1 MLLDLKPQEDCELDF
16 LSLGEC
22 MIRLIPPGHQRIELT
37 PYFEAWCGGAEYNI
51 SYALARLDLRTGWI
65 SKLVNNP
72 LGHFIR
78 NHAQTSGMNF
88 SEVVWV
94 PYDGVGRNVRVGL
107 NFSEI
112 GKGMR
117 SSVMLYDRGHSAASQ
132 MKFEDFD
139 WDRIFN
145 RRKVRWFHTS
155 GSFNG
160 VSKSAA
166 DVIKRVIPMAKQSGA
181 VISYDLNYRST
192 LWSREKALEATKP
205 LIPYVDVLTGSA
217 EDYQCILGHKIE
229 DYDKKPDMVS
239 RENYKIMIQNVI
251 NEYPDLKV
259 IAITLRQSES
269 ALLHNWSALLYHE
282 GYFYE
287 SRKFDKLEIEDR
299 VGGGDGFCSGL
310 IYGIFNGYEP
320 QECVDLGITHGALIQ
335 STRGNTSI
343 ITEEDL
349 LYVFKGGQPK
359 IRR

>member
-1 MLLDLKPQEDCELDF
+1 MLLDLKPEKNCELDL

-22 MIRLIPPGHQRIELT
+22 MIRLVPPGHQRIELT

-51 SYALARLDLRTGWI
+51 AYALSRLGLRTGWI

-72 LGHFIR
+72 LGHFIK
-78 NHAQTSGMNF
+78 NHARVSGMDL
-88 SEVVWV
+88 SEVLWV
-94 PYDGVGRNVRVGL
+94 PYDGSGRKARVGL

-112 GKGMR
+112 GKGVR
-117 SSVMLYDRGHSAASQ
+117 CPVMLYDRGHSAASQ

-160 VSKSAA
+160 VSENTAE
-166 DVIKRVIPMAKQSGA
+166 VIKRSIPLAKQSGA

-192 LWSREKALEATKP
+192 LWSCEKASEATKP

-217 EDYQCILGHKIE
+217 EDYKYILGHEIE
-229 DYDKKPDMVS
+229 DYEKNPKKVS
-239 RENYKIMIQNVI
+239 RDNYKKMIQSLI
-251 NEYPDLKV
+251 KEYPNLKV
-259 IAITLRQSES
+259 IGVTLRQSES
-269 ALLHNWSALLYHE
+269 ALLHNWSALLFND
-282 GYFYE
+282 GYFYK
-287 SRKFDKLEIEDR
+287 SRKFENLEIEDR

-320 QECVDLGITHGALIQ
+320 QECVDLAVTHGALIQ
-335 STRGNTSI
+335 STRGNTSM
-343 ITEEDL
+343 ITEEEL
-349 LYVFKGGQPK
+349 LYTFKGGKPK